1 MGKHVKNPEKVE
13 KKSVA
18 YRVVK
23 FFTIF
28 LAVVLAVLL
37 IGGGAV
43 AIGVYRLL
51 HNMQEGPTTTLDYE
65 AQQSLIAAME
75 AEDQASAEELEGLEV
90 VEEHELEEHPGV
102 TMVQHEVE
110 KGVYNFLLLG
120 LDTRDDEYLENSRTD
135 VNIIVTLD
143 TEKGIIRL
151 TSLMR
156 DILLP
161 IEGYGQNRINTINRF
176 KGADALVE
184 TVEKY
189 TGIPILGYMKVNF
202 SCVASVVNILGGV
215 DVELTAAEVKHVNK
229 NLTEHNQR
237 DSKNPTEEY
246 LSDPEGDGGHYH
258 LGGKQAVAYMRI
270 RKLSGGEFGR
280 TARQRKVL
288 TQVMQDMKEIEMT
301 EALELI
307 TEISNYMA
315 TDMSKTDLVKYA
327 MMVYNLRG
335 ADVVELNIPANGTFT
350 GISYKGMSVWKI
362 DFDANA
368 EIIQNFI
375 YGDGSLA
382 AAAENK

>member
-1 MGKHVKNPEKVE
+1 MGRHAKHPEKPE
-13 KKSVA
+13 KKNGG
-18 YRVVK
+18 YKFVK
-23 FFTIF
+23 FLTVF
-28 LAVVLAVLL
+28 LSIILAVLVS
-37 IGGGAV
+37 GGGAV

-51 HNMQEGPTTTLDYE
+51 HNMQEGPTTTLTYE
-65 AQQSLIAAME
+65 EQQSLIAEME
-75 AEDQASAEELEGLEV
+75 AEDQATSEELEGLEH
-90 VEEHELEEHPGV
+90 VEEHELEVHPGV
-102 TMVQHEVE
+102 TKVDKEVE

-143 TEKGIIRL
+143 TEKNVIRL

-176 KGADALVE
+176 KGPDALVE

-189 TGIPILGYMKVNF
+189 TGVPILGYMKVNF

-215 DVELTAAEVKHVNK
+215 DVELTNAEVNHVNK

-237 DSKNPTEEY
+237 DSKNPTENY
-246 LSDPEGDGGHYH
+246 LSDPEGDGGLYH

-270 RKLSGGEFGR
+270 RKLAGGEFGR

-288 TQVMQDMKEIEMT
+288 TQVMQDMKEIEMD

-307 TEISNYMA
+307 TEISKYMS
-315 TDMSKTDLVKYA
+315 TNLSKTDLVKYA
-327 MMVYNLRG
+327 MMVFNLRG
-335 ADVVELNIPANGTFT
+335 ADVVELNIPADGTYT

-362 DFDANA
+362 DFDENA
-368 EIIQNFI
+368 KIIQNFI
-375 YGDGSLA
+375 YGDGSLVPTK
-382 AAAENK
+382 NK